1 MLLLVT
7 AMVVAAACSGS
18 EGESPSEGAEASM
31 ATTPTTPATPTTSG
45 TATTPAST
53 TPATSEA
60 PGDPSSDLECEQ
72 MGYPCSI
79 AQVPAEVL
87 SRSGDLAEEAYARLD
102 EDGRSM
108 EEIADWL
115 SGLDDVAEVEADA
128 GAIWFRV
135 DGGQGLWLLAEGAA
149 GTRSAPAPTGGA
161 RSAAASTGAFAVRAP
176 QPEHVVAPG
185 KTIKSALVLSPV
197 LFEFGGFDDGPIV
210 ADLLSST
217 PDYAGNVT
225 FKGNESSTSTTV
237 TIDDF
242 ETWRDYDLVHVSSH
256 GRRICVQRP
265 CRGMV
270 TAGPLEAILPPGPGD
285 PIDKVAGLDI
295 LDRPG
300 VSVSLYPDGTGS
312 IALTADFFR
321 DVYGGGLSDTFIF
334 FNACQSLGGG
344 QTDLAEAIAGTSSV
358 FVGWSD
364 AVIAQDAIDA
374 AVALYSDMAERGV
387 TADDAYHELDPGVS
401 IGQQSEGYGVPTLE
415 IRDRADGDHLRIREV
430 VQLLQPGTND
440 PLEFAEVPIDGT
452 IGDGEP
458 DSVPYR
464 VRIDGHDEL
473 QAAGGVVHV
482 SVDGVEAPPR
492 AVDEGAADGEGSWT
506 IDGTVE
512 LGEDVGAERDA
523 QFRAWVELPDGGES
537 FDEETATLIGEPIM
551 GSRWELTGTHT
562 GVFTNLPST
571 PATQTGTLTLVFEE
585 GQDNDEPY
593 PRYVL
598 EGGSVNVDDNHT
610 YGECS
615 FVSDA
620 FTYEVEPDDFFGIE
634 FNTTVSPVQYR
645 GYIWTQSTWFTRAEN
660 CGEGTTPRD
669 HRIISTWMD
678 LRDES
683 RPITD
688 ATTIVGSQ
696 EWEDGCCYVRSTEFT
711 IKRID

>member
-1 MLLLVT
+1 VFVLVT
-7 AMVVAAACSGS
+7 ALGIASACSGGD
-18 EGESPSEGAEASM
+18 GESPSEDAAAPVS
-31 ATTPTTPATPTTSG
+31 TTPAITSPDSTTEPTTPATTEP
-45 TATTPAST
+45 
-53 TPATSEA
+53 

-72 MGYPCSI
+72 VGYPCSI
-79 AQVPAEVL
+79 AEVPAAIL
-87 SRSGDLAEEAYARLD
+87 SRSGDLATEAFVRVD
-102 EDGRSM
+102 DDGQSM
-108 EEIADWL
+108 EDVADWL
-115 SGLDDVAEVEADA
+115 AELDDVAEVEADE

-135 DGGQGLWLLAEGAA
+135 EGGQGLWLLADGPA
-149 GTRSAPAPTGGA
+149 GTRSSPAPTDGA
-161 RSAAASTGAFAVRAP
+161 HTAPASFGPLAVRAP
-176 QPEHVVAPG
+176 QPAHVVAPG
-185 KTIKSALVLSPV
+185 ETIKSALVLSPV
-197 LFEFGGFDDGPIV
+197 LFEFGGYDDGPIV

-225 FKGNESSTSTTV
+225 FKGNESSTSTSV

-270 TAGPLEAILPPGPGD
+270 TAGPLEAVLPPGPGD

-300 VSVSLYPDGTGS
+300 VSVSLHRDGTGS

-364 AVIAQDAIDA
+364 TVIADDAIDA

-387 TADDAYHELDPGVS
+387 TADDAYHELDPSVS

-415 IRDRADGDHLRIREV
+415 IRNRTDGDHLRIREV
-430 VQLLQPGTND
+430 VELLQPGTND
-440 PLEFAEVPIDGT
+440 PLEIAEVPIVGT

-482 SVDGVEAPPR
+482 SVDGVEAPPE

-506 IDGTVE
+506 IDGTVD
-512 LGEDVGAERDA
+512 LGEDVDAERDA
-523 QFRAWVELPDGGES
+523 NFRAWVELPDGGES

-551 GSRWELTGTHT
+551 GTRWELTGTHT

-571 PATQTGTLTLVFEE
+571 PSTETATLTLVFEE

-598 EGGSVNVDDNHT
+598 EGGTVNEDDTST
-610 YGECS
+610 YGDCS
-615 FVSDA
+615 YVSDP

-660 CGEGTTPRD
+660 CGEGTTMRE
-669 HRIISTWMD
+669 HRTISTWMD
-678 LRDES
+678 LREES

-696 EWEDGCCYVRSTEFT
+696 EWEDGCCYVRRTEFT